1 MLITGIVL
9 TIVAAIIFIVANL
22 LAKDFDV
29 FICDFFINIVV
40 IVLIFIGITLIVES
54 VSPTPQA
61 IDVYRGNT
69 TLQITYR
76 DSIPIDSVV
85 VFKPEFRK

>member
-1 MLITGIVL
+1 MDWFGG
-9 TIVAAIIFIVANL
+9 FIMGAL
-22 LAKDFDV
+22 FSCA
-29 FICDFFINIVV
+29 V
-40 IVLIFIGITLIVES
+40 IVGIIAVVKS
-54 VSPTPQA
+54 KNPKP

-85 VFKPEFRK
+85 VFKNK

>member
-1 MLITGIVL
+1 MEGLAGFITGTLFAFAVSIGTIAL
-9 TIVAAIIFIVANL
+9 T
-22 LAKDFDV
+22 KD
-29 FICDFFINIVV
+29 
-40 IVLIFIGITLIVES
+40 S
-54 VSPTPQA
+54 TPKP

-85 VFKPEFRK
+85 VFKNR

>member
-1 MLITGIVL
+1 MEGFAGFITGVVFSFAV
-9 TIVAAIIFIVANL
+9 TICTIALI
-22 LAKDFDV
+22 KD
-29 FICDFFINIVV
+29 
-40 IVLIFIGITLIVES
+40 S
-54 VSPTPQA
+54 TPKP

-85 VFKPEFRK
+85 VFKNK